1 MLTLNTLT
9 RYTPE
14 YQSFMADA
22 LYLQTEDGLDWYC
35 HLSRFS
41 PDTLKICFDAE
52 GIIRSASTDASRLC
66 PLGLSVTEITDSE
79 IPGGF
84 TADGAWLWDGAM
96 IVAAPRATENPG
108 RSKADILVDLEA
120 LRAELEALP
129 EE

>member
-14 YQSFMADA
+14 YHALMPDA

-41 PDTLKICFDAE
+41 PETLKICFDAE

-66 PLGLSVTEITDSE
+66 PLGLSVTEVAESE

-84 TADGAWLWDGAM
+84 TADGTWLWDGAA
-96 IVAAPRATENPG
+96 IVAAPQVTEGAG
-108 RSKADILVDLEA
+108 RSKADILADLEA